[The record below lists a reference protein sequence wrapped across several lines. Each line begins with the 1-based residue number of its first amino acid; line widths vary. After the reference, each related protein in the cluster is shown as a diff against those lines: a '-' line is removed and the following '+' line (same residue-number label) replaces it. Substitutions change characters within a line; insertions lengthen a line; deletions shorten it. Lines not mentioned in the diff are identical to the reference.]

1 MRVSFSWLK
10 ELVDIPWSA
19 EVTAEKLAELGFAV
33 DRVSHV
39 GIQVSNVVSA
49 KILSVSKH
57 PNADR
62 LQIAQVTD
70 GKSERTV
77 VCGAP
82 NIAPGQVV
90 PLALPGAKLPG
101 GF

>member
-1 MRVSFSWLK
+1 MKVSFNWLK

-19 EVTAEKLAELGFAV
+19 VETAEKLAQLGFPAESV
-33 DRVSHV
+33 TTV
-39 GIQVSNVVSA
+39 GVQVSNVVSV
-49 KILSVSKH
+49 KILAISKH

-70 GKSERTV
+70 GREERTI

-82 NIAPGQVV
+82 NIAVGQIV
-90 PLALPGAKLPG
+90 PCALPGAKL
-101 GF
+101 